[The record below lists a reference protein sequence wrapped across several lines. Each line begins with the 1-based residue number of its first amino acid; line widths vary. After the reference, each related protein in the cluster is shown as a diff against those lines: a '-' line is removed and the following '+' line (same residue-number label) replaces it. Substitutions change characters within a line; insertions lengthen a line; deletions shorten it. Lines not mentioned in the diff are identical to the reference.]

1 MNELAEFEQQIKA
14 LHEQLVAGEIFLDL
28 GKRLSQLTKK
38 LKGHRREKFENHEV
52 DPLFM
57 VELQMTVNADLIDH
71 DRPLAKGLVEALP
84 EALQS
89 TKIHVRHQLVGF
101 MNWAVEQRR
110 LSNEQL
116 QWLAVNLLQ
125 SVFLAS

>member
-84 EALQS
+84 EALQNHEYPVLL
-89 TKIHVRHQLVGF
+89 TLQL
-101 MNWAVEQRR
+101 
-110 LSNEQL
+110 LID
-116 QWLAVNLLQ
+116 
-125 SVFLAS
+125 